1 MEISKSKVWD
11 CFMFNGEY
19 DMLEIRFNI
28 LNPHVDK
35 FVICES
41 EQTFSGLVKPLYWKE
56 RGNRFKP
63 CEDKVIYHTVPPKDL
78 DTAFERAGYQ
88 KDSIRE
94 ALKGCQPDDIIY
106 YGDVD
111 EIWKPQTKEGKLRQ
125 LAYSYYLN
133 NRSSEDWQG
142 TNVCKYK
149 NLYNLN
155 DWRANHD
162 VILEDGGW
170 HFTNVMPYDKIINKL
185 ESYDH
190 QEANIP
196 WVKDGL
202 QARMDANVDFL
213 GRTHDWKGN
222 PFSMWKDES
231 QLPEYIL
238 TNKEKWIQKGLW
250 KS

>member
-1 MEISKSKVWD
+1 MVYD
-11 CFMFNGEY
+11 AFMYNGEA
-19 DMLEIRFNI
+19 DMLSIRFNI
-28 LNPHVDK
+28 LDKYVDK
-35 FVICES
+35 FVLCES
-41 EQTFSGLVKPLYWKE
+41 EMTFSGNWKPLYWAE
-56 RGNRFKP
+56 RGDGF
-63 CEDKVIYHTVPPKDL
+63 EQWEHKVIYHIVQPRKCS
-78 DTAFERAGYQ
+78 TAFEAAAYQ

-94 ALKGCQPDDIIY
+94 ALKDCKDNDIIY

-111 EIWKPQTKEGKLRQ
+111 EIWKPQKQEGKLRQ
-125 LAYSYYLN
+125 IAYSYYLN

-162 VILEDGGW
+162 VILENGGW
-170 HFTNVMPYDKIINKL
+170 HLTNMMSYDKLLNKL

-202 QARMDANVDFL
+202 YARREANIDYL
-213 GRTHDWKGN
+213 GRTHDWQGR
-222 PFSMWKDES
+222 PFTFWVDDSE
-231 QLPEYIL
+231 LPEYIL
-238 TNKEKWIQKGLW
+238 NNRDLWIQKGLW
-250 KS
+250 KL

>member
-1 MEISKSKVWD
+1 MSKVFD
-11 CFMFNGEY
+11 TFCYNGEA

-28 LNPHVDK
+28 LSPYVDT

-41 EQTFSGLVKPLYWKE
+41 EETFSGNWKPLYWAE
-56 RGNRFKP
+56 RDDRFGEW
-63 CEDKVIYHTVPPKDL
+63 EDKVKYVVVGAKEFP
-78 DTAFERAGYQ
+78 TAFDRAAYQ
-88 KDSIRE
+88 KDSIRL
-94 ALKGCQPDDIIY
+94 ALTECKSDDLIY

-111 EIWKPQTKEGKLRQ
+111 EVWKPQTKEGKLKQ

-155 DWRANHD
+155 EWRANHD

-170 HFTNVMPYDKIINKL
+170 HFTNVMPFDKIINKL

-202 QARMDANVDFL
+202 QARIDANVDFL

-222 PFSMWKDES
+222 PFKMWQDES
-231 QLPEYIL
+231 NLPKYIL
-238 TNKEKWIQKGLW
+238 DNKELW
-250 KS
+250 LSKNLWR

>member
-1 MEISKSKVWD
+1 MIYD
-11 CFMFNGEY
+11 TFTFNGEY

-28 LNPHVDK
+28 LNEYVDK
-35 FVICES
+35 FVIVEADK
-41 EQTFSGLVKPLYWKE
+41 TFSGNWKPLYWAE
-56 RGNRFKP
+56 RDKDRF
-63 CEDKVIYHTVPPKDL
+63 EEWERKVFYGVVEMPAHITNPFH
-78 DTAFERAGYQ
+78 RAGYQ
-88 KDSIRE
+88 KDHIRGMLE
-94 ALKGCQPDDIIY
+94 ECDPEDIIY

-170 HFTNVMPYDKIINKL
+170 HFTNMGGHDELIKKI

-190 QEANIP
+190 QEVNIA

-202 QARMDANVDFL
+202 KARMDANIDFL
-213 GRTHDWKGN
+213 GRLDDWQGN
-222 PFSMWKDES
+222 KFEMWIDES
-231 QLPEYIL
+231 ELPQYIL
-238 TNKEKWIQKGLW
+238 DNKERYKKLW

>member
-1 MEISKSKVWD
+1 MMYEFMVYD
-11 CFMFNGEY
+11 CFMYNGEE
-19 DMLEIRFNI
+19 DILEIRLNI
-28 LNPHVDK
+28 LDQYVDY
-35 FVICES
+35 FVLYES
-41 EQTFSGLVKPLYWKE
+41 IETFSGKPKPAYYTENRERFAKWGHKILNYVIQPKE
-56 RGNRFKP
+56 FTDP
-63 CEDKVIYHTVPPKDL
+63 
-78 DTAFERAGYQ
+78 FERAGYQ
-88 KDSIRE
+88 KDSIRY
-94 ALKGCQPDDIIY
+94 ALRDCKPNDWIY

-125 LAYSYYLN
+125 LCYSYYLN

-155 DWRANHD
+155 EWRANHD

-170 HFTNVMPYDKIINKL
+170 HFTNMGGYEALINKI

-190 QEANIP
+190 QEVNIP

-202 QARMDANVDFL
+202 KARMDANIDFL

-222 PFSMWKDES
+222 EFKMWVDES
-231 QLPEYIL
+231 DLPQYL
-238 TNKEKWIQKGLW
+238 KDNKQKWIHLF